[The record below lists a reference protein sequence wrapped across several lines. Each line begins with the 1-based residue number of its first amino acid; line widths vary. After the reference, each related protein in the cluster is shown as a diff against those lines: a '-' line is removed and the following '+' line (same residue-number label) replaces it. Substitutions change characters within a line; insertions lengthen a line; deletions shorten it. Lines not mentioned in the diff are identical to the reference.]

1 MSPAPSRTRPTTV
14 ARRTTGRR
22 PAHLL
27 FRPGLAAT
35 VLALTVPAA
44 ALSPTQRAAPVPAQA
59 PPQAVTRSPGS
70 LTPFAAGTGRTPAPP
85 ELARIERHVE
95 EFQRVADRNGGRR
108 ASGTPGHDAS
118 LRYAES
124 LLKSAGYRTRR
135 EEFPFLYTET
145 LKEKLHLGDGRSP
158 DVVAAGYS
166 PSTPAAGLRAR
177 FAVLPGGVERA
188 RGCAPAAYEGARTEG
203 RFAVVRAGG
212 CGLDRKERLAAGAG
226 ARALLVVNEAP
237 GPPHGWL
244 AADGGARLPVG
255 GVSPGTGRVL
265 AREAAAGRPGLL
277 TLRSRTERHRTQNL
291 LATAGPAT
299 SGRTVVAGAHL
310 DSVPDGPGI
319 NDNGVAAAVLLET
332 ALRAAPLVGVRGGGA
347 DAELR
352 FAFWAAEEFGL
363 LGSRHHVASLSVRER
378 ARVRAYLNL
387 EMVGSPNHGLYVL
400 DAAATAPG
408 RGQPPAAGSAGIERR
423 FRAAFAALG
432 ARTQPAPADGRS
444 DYVPFAAAGIPTGGL
459 YGGSFEIKTAGQARL
474 WGGRAGAPHDPCYHL
489 PCDRSGQYSRRA
501 TRLNNAAFWRVWS
514 SYALS
519 PHALPSPTLS
529 SYASRSS
536 PPAPARPV
544 RAAPVPLLSR
554 GRS

>member
-1 MSPAPSRTRPTTV
+1 MSPAPSRARPPTA
-14 ARRTTGRR
+14 ARPTTGRR
-22 PAHLL
+22 PVHAR
-27 FRPGLAAT
+27 FRPGFAVT
-35 VLALTVPAA
+35 VLVLAVPAA
-44 ALSPTQRAAPVPAQA
+44 ALSPAPRAVPAPA
-59 PPQAVTRSPGS
+59 QAVTRTAESRAAPGPAS
-70 LTPFAAGTGRTPAPP
+70 TPAPP
-85 ELARIERHVE
+85 ELARVERHVE

-108 ASGTPGHDAS
+108 ASGTPGYDAS

-124 LLKSAGYRTRR
+124 LLKAAGYRTRR

-145 LKEKLHLGDGRSP
+145 LKEELILGTGRSP
-158 DVVAAGYS
+158 DVVVAGYA

-177 FAVLPGGVERA
+177 FAVLTGGAERA
-188 RGCAPAAYEGARTEG
+188 QGCAPTAYEGARAAEG
-203 RFAVVRAGG
+203 FAVVRAGG

-244 AADGGARLPVG
+244 TADGGARLPVG
-255 GVSPGTGRVL
+255 GVSPETGRLL

-277 TLRSRTERHRTQNL
+277 TLRSRTERRRTANL
-291 LATAGPAT
+291 LATAGPAA

-332 ALRAAPLVGVRGGGA
+332 ALHAAPLTGAGGGGA
-347 DAELR
+347 GAELR

-363 LGSRHHVASLSVRER
+363 LGSRHHVASLGVRER

-387 EMVGSPNHGLYVL
+387 EMVGSPNYGLYVL
-400 DAAATAPG
+400 GAAATAPG
-408 RGQPPAAGSAGIERR
+408 PGQTPAPGSAGIERR

-432 ARTQPAPADGRS
+432 ARTLPAPADGRS
-444 DYVPFAAAGIPTGGL
+444 DYVPFVAAGIPTGGL
-459 YGGSFEIKTAGQARL
+459 YGGSFEPKTAGQARL

-501 TRLNNAAFWRVWS
+501 TRLNSAAFWRVWS
-514 SYALS
+514 SYALTPAARS
-519 PHALPSPTLS
+519 AHPGPPSP
-529 SYASRSS
+529 
-536 PPAPARPV
+536 PVPAPQG
-544 RAAPVPLLSR
+544 PLTR